1 MGVFKKISA
10 TCKERMNT
18 LLPAVVFLL
27 TFALFV
33 GAAQWRLGAD
43 YAEAQTDIEHHA
55 QRIRE
60 DVARRFKLVVYG
72 LHGIRGMYA
81 ANATVNRSQFD
92 ANVTSRSIEKEFP
105 GARAFGFIQRVQRR
119 ELDTFE
125 TAERA
130 SGDPAFKVY
139 DLGDKEQDDLY
150 VVKYVAPMSKNEKT
164 RGLDA
169 GSESA
174 RRHAINQAIDSGEAV
189 MSAPLKLVQSE
200 YAATAVV
207 MFLPLY
213 SYGVHPTT
221 VNERRASLRGL
232 LYAAVEIPD
241 LIAGIPELGAGM
253 LELDIYDG
261 AVSQSAIAHV
271 FESRSHYATLV
282 GQAGNGTVH
291 SPLLSAQR
299 SIQIGGRE
307 LLIRVHSTAS
317 YEEQLDHTASW
328 LILVL
333 GVAFGVLLA
342 SYLTR
347 RIRQQMQ
354 IAELVEVR
362 TRELQRERIRLNA
375 ILEMASDGIYI
386 LDATGLLVEANQTFL
401 NMMGFAASDVGL
413 KRVTEWD
420 ASLEATFIKQ
430 HTLNLIH
437 SMSPQMFERQSRC
450 SNGKVID
457 VEINARGIV
466 IDGKSL
472 LYCSA
477 RDVTDRKQTRLQELL
492 HQTELAIQ
500 NAELRD
506 AKEAAEAANIAKSQF
521 LATMSHEIRTP
532 MNGIMGMAQVL
543 LMPGIGESERLD
555 YTRTL
560 LESARTLLKLLN
572 DILDLAK
579 IESGK
584 IVLESVEIDPAQ
596 IMTRTRDLFA
606 QCASDKGL
614 HLDSTW
620 YGPTAHYLTDPYR
633 LTQMLSNLVANAIKF
648 TAHGAVQIEAR
659 EVACSAHDA
668 TLEFSVIDSGIGI
681 ASDHVAKLFQTFTQ
695 ADNSTTR
702 IYGGSGLGLSIV
714 RTLSN
719 LMGGNVGVH
728 SQLGEGSR
736 FWFRIHA
743 TRVEEPGHSTMASL
757 YASQP
762 IDPAGLT
769 AIKAHVLV
777 VEDNTENQRVIHA
790 MLGLL
795 GVTFVLAENGQQAVD
810 AARQNATV
818 ELILMD
824 LQMPV
829 LDGYEATRK
838 IRHWEAQTGRKRI
851 PIIALTAN
859 AFSDDRQRSSN
870 AGMDDVLLKPV
881 DLAGLHAMLTQWLPA
896 AARTDEHLAQIARVE
911 RPMDSAKVEAL
922 LSKIMPMLAR
932 NEFKGIARFKELEE
946 AVADTSLAEEI
957 GKAAP
962 HLRNFRFDLAVQVL
976 QRVIAQHKWRL
987 EYDQE
992 KARDTAG

>member
-1 MGVFKKISA
+1 MGLFKIFSA
-10 TCKERMNT
+10 TWKERMNT

-27 TFALFV
+27 TFALFA

-43 YAEAQTDIEHHA
+43 HAEAQADIEHHV

-60 DVARRFKLVVYG
+60 DVASRFKHVEYG

-81 ANATVNRSQFD
+81 ANATVNRAQFD
-92 ANVTSRSIEKEFP
+92 ANVTSRGIEKEFP

-130 SGDPAFKVY
+130 SGVPAFRVY

-150 VVKYVAPMSKNEKT
+150 VVKYVAPTSKNERT
-164 RGLDA
+164 IGLDA
-169 GSESA
+169 GSESN
-174 RRHAINQAIDSGEAV
+174 RRHAINLAIDSGEAV
-189 MSAPLKLVQSE
+189 MSAPLKLVQSQ
-200 YAATAVV
+200 YDAGAVV

-213 SYGVHPTT
+213 SFGVHPTT

-232 LYAAVEIPD
+232 LYAAVEIPE

-253 LELDIYDG
+253 LDLDIYDR
-261 AVSQSAIAHV
+261 AVSQSAIARV
-271 FESRSHYATLV
+271 YESKSHHATLA
-282 GQAGNGTVH
+282 GQAGSGTVH
-291 SPLLSAQR
+291 LPLLSAQR

-317 YEEQLDHTASW
+317 YEEQNDHTASW
-328 LILVL
+328 LILVQ
-333 GVAFGVLLA
+333 GVAFGVFLA

-347 RIRQQMQ
+347 RIRQQTQ

-362 TRELQRERIRLNA
+362 TRELQRERVRLNA

-401 NMMGFAASDVGL
+401 DMMGFDASAVGM
-413 KRVTEWD
+413 KRVSEWD
-420 ASLEATFIKQ
+420 ATLEAPFIRQ
-430 HTLNLIH
+430 HTLNLIR
-437 SMSPQMFERQSRC
+437 STLPQVFERQSRC
-450 SNGKVID
+450 SDGKVID

-472 LYCSA
+472 VYCSA
-477 RDVTDRKQTRLQELL
+477 RDITDRKQTRLHELL

-500 NAELRD
+500 NAELRE

-543 LMPGIGESERLD
+543 LMPGIVESDRLE

-579 IESGK
+579 IEAGK
-584 IVLESVEIDPAQ
+584 VLLESVEIDPAQ
-596 IMTRTRDLFA
+596 IMARTRHLFA
-606 QCASDKGL
+606 QSAADKGL

-620 YGPTAHYLTDPYR
+620 YGPTVLYLADPYR

-648 TAHGAVQIEAR
+648 TAHGAIQIEAR
-659 EVACSAHDA
+659 EVAGSAQEA

-681 ASDHVAKLFQTFTQ
+681 APDHVAKLFQTFTQ

-702 IYGGSGLGLSIV
+702 TYGGTGLGLSIV

-719 LMGGNVGVH
+719 QMGGDVGVH
-728 SQLGEGSR
+728 SRLGEGSR

-757 YASQP
+757 YASVP
-762 IDPAGLT
+762 SDPAGFA
-769 AIKAHVLV
+769 AINAHVLV
-777 VEDNTENQRVIHA
+777 AEDNTENQRVIHA

-795 GVTFVLAENGQQAVD
+795 GVTFLMAENGQQAVD
-810 AARQNATV
+810 AATQNAGT

-829 LDGYEATRK
+829 LDGYDATRK

-859 AFSDDRQRSSN
+859 AFAEERKLSLD
-870 AGMDDVLLKPV
+870 AGMDDVLVKPV
-881 DLAGLHAMLTQWLPA
+881 ELASLYAMLTQWLPA
-896 AARTDEHLAQIARVE
+896 SARTDQHLAHIARVE
-911 RPMDSAKVEAL
+911 RPVDSAKVEAL

-932 NEFKGIARFKELEE
+932 NEFKGIARFKELQEV
-946 AVADTSLAEEI
+946 VADTFLAEEI
-957 GKAAP
+957 GKAAS
-962 HLRNFRFDLAVQVL
+962 HLRNFRFDLALEVL

-992 KARDTAG
+992 KARDSAG